1 MSEKDN
7 EFEEKEL
14 DSEDENDEIENSDED
29 EENNPDIDPELTKL
43 DNDYLGEQGEDYDK
57 VQPINLS
64 NVMQTSFL
72 DYAMSVIVSRAL
84 PDVRDGLK
92 PVHRRILFAMNELGV
107 YSDKPHKKSARIVG
121 DVIGKYHPHGD
132 TAVYEAMVRMAQ
144 DFSYRYP
151 LVDGHGNFGSVDGDG
166 AAAMRYTE
174 ARMSKLAGE
183 MLRDLNKN
191 TVDFVDNYDG
201 SEKEPAILPAR
212 FPNLLVNGASGI
224 AVGMATS
231 IPPHNLTEVINGTLA
246 LIENPD
252 ITVEK
257 LMEYIPAPD
266 FPTGATI
273 MGLSSVK
280 QAYLTGVGTV
290 TVRAKVN
297 IVNLQNGKK
306 EIVITEIPYQV
317 NKKRLIERIADLAK
331 DKIIDGITD
340 LRDESNRK
348 GMRIIIEIRRDAN
361 VNVILNNLYKHTQ
374 MQTTYSVNMI
384 ALDHGQPRVLNL
396 KQILECYVKHQIE
409 VVTRRTKY
417 DLDKAKARLH
427 IVEGLLI
434 ALANIDEV
442 VATIKASKNA
452 EEAIAQ
458 LTTKFLLTEIQAK
471 AILDMKLQRL
481 TGLELEKL
489 QEEKKELHEIVDY
502 LEDILNHHEKL
513 MQVIVSELTEVQRK
527 YGDDRHTGLDL
538 SEDLEVEDADL
549 IPEEDVIITITNRGY
564 IKRMTVDTYRAQRR
578 GGKGI
583 TGSKMQED
591 DFIEKVIYTST
602 HDNLLFFTN
611 FGKVYLLKAYQIP
624 GASRI
629 SKGLPLINLLKF
641 EAEEK
646 LAAVINVK
654 SLEEPGYVI
663 FGTKNGIIKKTEL
676 IQYKNIRSTG
686 IRAIILGEQDELIA
700 VARTNGTQ
708 DIIFGASNGKAACF
722 NESEVRATNRAASGV
737 KGIRVAEGER
747 AIGLVA
753 VNGEEDEITVVTEF
767 GYGKRTPTSDF
778 KIKGRNGKGVKYMNI
793 TEKSGRPVSLAPST
807 GEDDLMIITDKGM
820 VIRTYLAD
828 ISVIGRDTQ
837 GVRVIKLNEGQ
848 TVSSIAIVPH
858 QEDVP
863 EEDEE
868 EDNVD
873 ATNNALHHV
882 DELLQSTE
890 EDLENDDEGTEEDA

>member
-481 TGLELEKL
+481 TGLELE
-489 QEEKKELHEIVDY
+489 
-502 LEDILNHHEKL
+502 
-513 MQVIVSELTEVQRK
+513 
-527 YGDDRHTGLDL
+527 L
-538 SEDLEVEDADL
+538 SL
-549 IPEEDVIITITNRGY
+549 IHI
-564 IKRMTVDTYRAQRR
+564 
-578 GGKGI
+578 
-583 TGSKMQED
+583 
-591 DFIEKVIYTST
+591 
-602 HDNLLFFTN
+602 
-611 FGKVYLLKAYQIP
+611 
-624 GASRI
+624 
-629 SKGLPLINLLKF
+629 
-641 EAEEK
+641 
-646 LAAVINVK
+646 
-654 SLEEPGYVI
+654 
-663 FGTKNGIIKKTEL
+663 
-676 IQYKNIRSTG
+676 
-686 IRAIILGEQDELIA
+686 
-700 VARTNGTQ
+700 
-708 DIIFGASNGKAACF
+708 
-722 NESEVRATNRAASGV
+722 
-737 KGIRVAEGER
+737 
-747 AIGLVA
+747 
-753 VNGEEDEITVVTEF
+753 
-767 GYGKRTPTSDF
+767 
-778 KIKGRNGKGVKYMNI
+778 
-793 TEKSGRPVSLAPST
+793 
-807 GEDDLMIITDKGM
+807 
-820 VIRTYLAD
+820 
-828 ISVIGRDTQ
+828 
-837 GVRVIKLNEGQ
+837 
-848 TVSSIAIVPH
+848 
-858 QEDVP
+858 
-863 EEDEE
+863 
-868 EDNVD
+868 
-873 ATNNALHHV
+873 
-882 DELLQSTE
+882 
-890 EDLENDDEGTEEDA
+890 

>member
-417 DLDKAKARLH
+417 DLNK
-427 IVEGLLI
+427 
-434 ALANIDEV
+434 
-442 VATIKASKNA
+442 A
-452 EEAIAQ
+452 EESESKIA
-458 LTTKFLLTEIQAK
+458 
-471 AILDMKLQRL
+471 
-481 TGLELEKL
+481 
-489 QEEKKELHEIVDY
+489 H
-502 LEDILNHHEKL
+502 
-513 MQVIVSELTEVQRK
+513 
-527 YGDDRHTGLDL
+527 
-538 SEDLEVEDADL
+538 
-549 IPEEDVIITITNRGY
+549 
-564 IKRMTVDTYRAQRR
+564 
-578 GGKGI
+578 
-583 TGSKMQED
+583 
-591 DFIEKVIYTST
+591 
-602 HDNLLFFTN
+602 
-611 FGKVYLLKAYQIP
+611 
-624 GASRI
+624 
-629 SKGLPLINLLKF
+629 
-641 EAEEK
+641 
-646 LAAVINVK
+646 
-654 SLEEPGYVI
+654 
-663 FGTKNGIIKKTEL
+663 
-676 IQYKNIRSTG
+676 
-686 IRAIILGEQDELIA
+686 
-700 VARTNGTQ
+700 
-708 DIIFGASNGKAACF
+708 C
-722 NESEVRATNRAASGV
+722 
-737 KGIRVAEGER
+737 
-747 AIGLVA
+747 
-753 VNGEEDEITVVTEF
+753 
-767 GYGKRTPTSDF
+767 
-778 KIKGRNGKGVKYMNI
+778 
-793 TEKSGRPVSLAPST
+793 
-807 GEDDLMIITDKGM
+807 
-820 VIRTYLAD
+820 
-828 ISVIGRDTQ
+828 
-837 GVRVIKLNEGQ
+837 
-848 TVSSIAIVPH
+848 
-858 QEDVP
+858 
-863 EEDEE
+863 
-868 EDNVD
+868 
-873 ATNNALHHV
+873 
-882 DELLQSTE
+882 
-890 EDLENDDEGTEEDA
+890 

>member
-471 AILDMKLQRL
+471 AILDMKLQR
-481 TGLELEKL
+481 
-489 QEEKKELHEIVDY
+489 
-502 LEDILNHHEKL
+502 
-513 MQVIVSELTEVQRK
+513 
-527 YGDDRHTGLDL
+527 
-538 SEDLEVEDADL
+538 
-549 IPEEDVIITITNRGY
+549 IT
-564 IKRMTVDTYRAQRR
+564 
-578 GGKGI
+578 
-583 TGSKMQED
+583 
-591 DFIEKVIYTST
+591 
-602 HDNLLFFTN
+602 
-611 FGKVYLLKAYQIP
+611 
-624 GASRI
+624 
-629 SKGLPLINLLKF
+629 
-641 EAEEK
+641 
-646 LAAVINVK
+646 
-654 SLEEPGYVI
+654 
-663 FGTKNGIIKKTEL
+663 
-676 IQYKNIRSTG
+676 
-686 IRAIILGEQDELIA
+686 
-700 VARTNGTQ
+700 
-708 DIIFGASNGKAACF
+708 
-722 NESEVRATNRAASGV
+722 
-737 KGIRVAEGER
+737 
-747 AIGLVA
+747 
-753 VNGEEDEITVVTEF
+753 
-767 GYGKRTPTSDF
+767 
-778 KIKGRNGKGVKYMNI
+778 
-793 TEKSGRPVSLAPST
+793 
-807 GEDDLMIITDKGM
+807 
-820 VIRTYLAD
+820 
-828 ISVIGRDTQ
+828 
-837 GVRVIKLNEGQ
+837 
-848 TVSSIAIVPH
+848 
-858 QEDVP
+858 
-863 EEDEE
+863 
-868 EDNVD
+868 
-873 ATNNALHHV
+873 
-882 DELLQSTE
+882 
-890 EDLENDDEGTEEDA
+890 